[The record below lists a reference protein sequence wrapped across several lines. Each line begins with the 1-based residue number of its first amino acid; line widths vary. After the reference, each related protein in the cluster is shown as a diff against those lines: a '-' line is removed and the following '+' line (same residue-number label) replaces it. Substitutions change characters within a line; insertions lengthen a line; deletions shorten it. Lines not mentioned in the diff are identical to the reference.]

1 MSNEQYLKGWNKQ
14 TPAYTTQTADGRHPD
29 QQVQEFGPGLRG
41 AALYADL
48 GIAEA
53 TGGQFRA
60 HIIKWNQEQLKKDR
74 EANVKPTTGMHRH
87 HYDFHFNY
95 VLKGSTSFVVD
106 GVEGVITCKAGD
118 SYFLPSRILHNEI
131 EASDDIV
138 ILELYG
144 PAKVATEQLEDE
156 VGQGRRFVDLTKT
169 ADEKQYLKGWN
180 KQTPA
185 YTTQTADGRHPDQ
198 QVQEFGPGL
207 RGAALYADLGIAE
220 ATGGQFRA
228 HIIKWNQ
235 EQLKKDREANVK
247 PTTGMHRHHYDF
259 HFNYVLKGSTSF
271 VVDGVEGVITCKAG
285 DSYFLPSRI
294 LHNEIEASDDIVILE
309 LYGPANV
316 ATEQL
321 EDEVGQGRRYAD
333 MTITA
338 DGE

>member
-138 ILELYG
+138 ILEL
-144 PAKVATEQLEDE
+144 
-156 VGQGRRFVDLTKT
+156 
-169 ADEKQYLKGWN
+169 
-180 KQTPA
+180 
-185 YTTQTADGRHPDQ
+185 
-198 QVQEFGPGL
+198 
-207 RGAALYADLGIAE
+207 
-220 ATGGQFRA
+220 
-228 HIIKWNQ
+228 
-235 EQLKKDREANVK
+235 
-247 PTTGMHRHHYDF
+247 
-259 HFNYVLKGSTSF
+259 S
-271 VVDGVEGVITCKAG
+271 
-285 DSYFLPSRI
+285 
-294 LHNEIEASDDIVILE
+294 
-309 LYGPANV
+309 GPANV